1 MSPPPFPSKVIAV
14 HLSYASRAAQRGV
27 EPPYPSYFLK
37 PPSSVHMGDGV
48 ARRPHGCELLGY
60 EGEVGLVIGQ
70 EAHRVDVATA
80 RTRIAGVRAANDL
93 GVYDLKHADK
103 GANVRSKGLDGF
115 TPLSV
120 DLIPIDGVEDDDVVV
135 RTWHEDRLVQ
145 DSAGDTR
152 FWSFAELVADLSRHL
167 TLLPG
172 DVIITGTPAGAS
184 VAQPGERVTVAVE
197 VAGHGRTSVTT
208 TIEQDEP
215 WDIGLGAGPQVDDAL
230 RDAAYGR

>member
-1 MSPPPFPSKVIAV
+1 MPPPPPSKVIAV

-27 EPPYPSYFLK
+27 HPPHPSYFLK
-37 PPSSVHMGDGV
+37 PTSSVHVGDGV
-48 ARRPHGCELLGY
+48 ARRPHGCELLGF
-60 EGEVGLVIGQ
+60 EGEVGLVIGRDTR
-70 EAHRVDVATA
+70 RVDVATA

-103 GANVRSKGLDGF
+103 GANLRSKGLDGF
-115 TPLSV
+115 TPLSA

-135 RTWHEDRLVQ
+135 RTWHGAELVQ
-145 DSAGDTR
+145 DSTGDTR
-152 FWSFAELVADLSRHL
+152 LWSFAELVADLSRHL
-167 TLLPG
+167 TLLAG

-184 VAQPGERVTVAVE
+184 VAQPGEAVTVAVE
-197 VAGHGRTSVTT
+197 VAGRGTVQVRT